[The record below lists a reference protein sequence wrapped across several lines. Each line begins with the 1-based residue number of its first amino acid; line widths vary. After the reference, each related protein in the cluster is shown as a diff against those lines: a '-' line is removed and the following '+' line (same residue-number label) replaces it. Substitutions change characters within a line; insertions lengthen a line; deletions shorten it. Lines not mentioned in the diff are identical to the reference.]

1 MCHYLDGGGLA
12 GLSHGI
18 HQPKRN
24 HDNYQESA
32 SLNNLLFVLL
42 GEKKDQKKRER
53 EGRRKGESEK
63 QREEE

>member
-32 SLNNLLFVLL
+32 SLKNLLFVLL
-42 GEKKDQKKRER
+42 GEKKDKKRER